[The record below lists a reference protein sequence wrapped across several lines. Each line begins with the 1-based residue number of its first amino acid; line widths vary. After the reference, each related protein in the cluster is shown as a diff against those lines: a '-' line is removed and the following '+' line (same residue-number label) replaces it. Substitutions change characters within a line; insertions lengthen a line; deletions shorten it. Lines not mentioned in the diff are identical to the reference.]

1 MKELARRVYRYGT
14 FAMLLVILVQIGTG
28 GGGVFSLAADDTEG
42 AQILGFHFLGPL
54 VILVLIL
61 IMIAAGVVG
70 RLPWRMTGLAAA
82 FFPLLVL
89 QAIFISPFV
98 NPTRGLTWLAGL
110 HVVNAVFIFWLAL
123 QWIEW
128 TRRDLDGIG
137 RTEGVGVQS

>member
-1 MKELARRVYRYGT
+1 
-14 FAMLLVILVQIGTG
+14 MLGLIVVQIATG

-61 IMIAAGVVG
+61 IMIAAGFVG
-70 RLPWRMTGLAAA
+70 RLPWQMTGLAAA

-98 NPTRGLTWLAGL
+98 NPSRGMTWLAGL
-110 HVVNAVFIFWLAL
+110 HVVNAVFIFWLAF

-128 TRRDLDGIG
+128 TRRDLDRI
-137 RTEGVGVQS
+137 RQSEAVGT